1 MIKDIVVHVEP
12 GTRGENRLD
21 LALAL
26 ARSYDAH
33 VIGLHVIE
41 PVLLPEFLLQVSENP
56 LSDMLMQ
63 AAEAAAVQAQA
74 MFEER
79 IRVEGMSGE
88 WRLARG
94 GASAQVALSA
104 RYSDMTIVGQPDPKG
119 PMAGAAVVR
128 PDDVVMESGRPV
140 LILPHIG
147 ALPQTAEHVL
157 VAWDGSREATRA
169 VNDAIPMLTKA
180 KKVKVVVVN
189 PQMSPLNHG
198 DIPGAELAHHLAR
211 HGVRVEVG
219 KIVAP
224 ELEVADALLSAVVD
238 EGCDML
244 VMGAYGHSRLRQTII
259 GGATRTILDHM
270 TVPVLMSH

>member
-21 LALAL
+21 LAIAL
-26 ARSYDAH
+26 ARSHDAH
-33 VIGLHVIE
+33 LIGLHVIE
-41 PVLLPEFLLQVSENP
+41 PVVLPEFLLQATQNP
-56 LSDMLMQ
+56 LSELLID
-63 AAEAAAVQAQA
+63 AAEAAAVQAQTL
-74 MFEER
+74 FEER
-79 IRVEGMSGE
+79 IRVEAMSGE

-104 RYSDMTIVGQPDPKG
+104 RYSDLTIVGQPDPKG
-119 PMAGAAVVR
+119 PISAVR

-140 LILPHIG
+140 LIIPYIG
-147 ALPQTAEHVL
+147 ALPQTADYVL

-169 VNDAIPMLTKA
+169 VNDAVPMLKKA

-189 PQMSPLNHG
+189 PQSGPNNVGEAAGIDLG
-198 DIPGAELAHHLAR
+198 HHLAR
-211 HGVRVEVG
+211 HGVTVEVG

-224 ELEVADALLSAVVD
+224 EMEVADALLSALLD

-270 TVPVLMSH
+270 TVPVLMAH